1 MTKHCCSTG
10 FCLLNNVALGV
21 VHARLKWG
29 IKRIAIVDLDVHF
42 GNGTAQIFA
51 NDPNVLFASVHMQQT
66 EDGAPFFPF
75 PEQSEHDVTKPCDSQ
90 LMVQVLPQAVAA
102 KFPDRLAGRKGFL
115 RGVAEVILPA
125 LRSFRPEMVFISA
138 GFDGCN
144 TDPLGNELGL
154 EAVDFHA
161 ATTMLVDAAEA
172 EPLCGGRLVSVL
184 EGGYDVAGE
193 TVAESGLAHCAKAH
207 VLALMG
213 DLPPPREH
221 RVVESPEEA

>member
-1 MTKHCCSTG
+1 MVTFWPCP
-10 FCLLNNVALGV
+10 LIVMALSMFTSRDHLYV
-21 VHARLKWG
+21 
-29 IKRIAIVDLDVHF
+29 
-42 GNGTAQIFA
+42 
-51 NDPNVLFASVHMQQT
+51 P
-66 EDGAPFFPF
+66 
-75 PEQSEHDVTKPCDSQ
+75 
-90 LMVQVLPQAVAA
+90 
-102 KFPDRLAGRKGFL
+102 
-115 RGVAEVILPA
+115 
-125 LRSFRPEMVFISA
+125 
-138 GFDGCN
+138 
-144 TDPLGNELGL
+144 
-154 EAVDFHA
+154 A